1 MVKIEQAN
9 AKIKAAKEL
18 YDSEIADALQKAQ
31 SQKATIAEQVEK
43 EYTLPARPKLPRIDG
58 ITNQNDFYKKAMIDG
73 MVRNKLYTPV
83 ELIESIPELAD
94 LTPQRVSAY
103 LRQLVEDYQVERI
116 EEKRKAFFRLY

>member
-1 MVKIEQAN
+1 MQRR
-9 AKIKAAKEL
+9 
-18 YDSEIADALQKAQ
+18 S
-31 SQKATIAEQVEK
+31 
-43 EYTLPARPKLPRIDG
+43 
-58 ITNQNDFYKKAMIDG
+58 ITNQNDFYKKALFDG
-73 MVRNKLYTPV
+73 MVRDELYTPV